1 MSALRILVDPP
12 AVGAWNMAV
21 DEMLLGRAA
30 AHGEAVLR
38 LYRWSPA
45 TLSLGYFQRAAE
57 RVGHA
62 ASRSCPLVRRS
73 SGGGAILH
81 DQELTYS
88 LSLPISHPAAADPE
102 TLYRRTHGLLVE
114 TLAGFGI
121 TATLN
126 ERTLV
131 PLGGEPFFCFQR
143 RSVGDVLV
151 DGHKICGSAQ
161 RRRKGALLQHGSI
174 LVAASSFAPELPGLM
189 ELSGRP
195 LAVDQLQRAWLDGW
209 QRWSRECG
217 LPPPLPHNGLT
228 DADLREVER
237 IIGAQYGSE
246 AWTNRK

>member
-1 MSALRILVDPP
+1 MSALQILVDPP
-12 AVGAWNMAV
+12 AAGAWNMAV

-30 AHGEAVLR
+30 ERGEAVLR

-45 TLSLGYFQRAAE
+45 TLSLGYFQHAAE
-57 RVGHA
+57 RETHT
-62 ASRSCPLVRRS
+62 ASRACPLVRRS

-81 DQELTYS
+81 DHELTYS
-88 LSLPISHPAAADPE
+88 LSLPTSHPAAADPE

-114 TLAGFGI
+114 TLAEFGI

-131 PLGGEPFFCFQR
+131 PLGGEPFLCFQR

-174 LVAASSFAPELPGLM
+174 LVAASSCAPELPGLK
-189 ELSGRP
+189 ELGGKP
-195 LAVDQLQRAWLDGW
+195 LAIDDLQQAWLAGW

-228 DADLREVER
+228 ETDGRDVER
-237 IIGAQYGSE
+237 ICVEHYGSDS
-246 AWTNRK
+246 WTNRK